1 MPPTSARELIAAVL
15 DEGSWISWDVEITA
29 LPADPAYA
37 DDVRRARLSTGL
49 DEAVITGEGRIDG
62 RRVALAGT
70 EFGFLGGSIGVD
82 AADRLVA
89 AVERATAERLPL
101 LASPTSGGTRMQEGT
116 PAFVRMIAIADAV
129 AAHRRAGLP
138 YLVHLRHPTTG
149 GVLASWGSLGH
160 VTSAEPGAT
169 VGFVGPRVVEALTG
183 SRLPPDVQSAE
194 HLHDHG
200 LLDAVVPTGALATV
214 AARILRVLDGADAAA
229 DGPAPPVVDG
239 DVLLGTDLAAA
250 DGAWD
255 SVRRTRR
262 PERPGVAD
270 WLASG
275 FTDVTVL
282 SGTGE
287 GEYEPSLLLALA
299 RLGGRSVVVLGQ
311 DRRRAAATAPLGPAG
326 LRTARRGMRLAEELG
341 LALVTVIDTSGAAL
355 TAAAEEGGLA
365 QEIARSL
372 AEQVSLAT
380 PTLAVLLGQGAGG
393 AALALLP
400 ADRVVAAAHAWL
412 APLPPEGASA
422 VVHRSADHAAGM
434 AAAQGIC
441 AADLTAAGIVDVVV
455 AERPDAADEPEAF
468 LARLTRV
475 VAAELAE
482 VVALDPAARA
492 PQRRARY
499 RGAPHRGVGATS

>member
-1 MPPTSARELIAAVL
+1 MASTSARDLIAAVI
-15 DEGSWISWDVEITA
+15 DEGSWVCWDVAITA

-37 DDVRRARLSTGL
+37 DDVRRARAATGL

-70 EFGFLGGSIGVD
+70 EFGFLGGSIGVA

-183 SRLPPDVQSAE
+183 APLPPEVQTAE

-200 LLDAVVPTGALATV
+200 LLDAVVPTGALASV
-214 AARILRVLDGADAAA
+214 AARILRVLDGAPAAPGRA
-229 DGPAPPVVDG
+229 DPVLDG
-239 DVLLGTDLAAA
+239 DVLSAGDLAVAG
-250 DGAWD
+250 DAWD
-255 SVRRTRR
+255 SVQRTRR

-287 GEYEPSLLLALA
+287 GEFEPSLLLALA
-299 RLGGRSVVVLGQ
+299 RLGGRGVVVLGQ

-341 LALVTVIDTSGAAL
+341 LALVSVIDTSGAAL

-400 ADRVVAAAHAWL
+400 ADRVVAASHAWL

-422 VVHRSADHAAGM
+422 VVHRSADRAAAM
-434 AAAQGIC
+434 AAAQGIR
-441 AADLTAAGIVDVVV
+441 AADLAAAGTVDVVV
-455 AERPDAADEPEAF
+455 AEHPDAADEPAAF

-492 PQRRARY
+492 PLRRSRY
-499 RGAPHRGVGATS
+499 RGAATGAAGAWS

>member
-1 MPPTSARELIAAVL
+1 MPTTSARELIAAVL
-15 DEGSWISWDVEITA
+15 DEGTWASWDVAITS
-29 LPADPAYA
+29 LPAEPGYA
-37 DDVRRARLSTGL
+37 GDVLRARETTGL
-49 DEAVITGEGRIDG
+49 DEAVITGEGRIAG
-62 RRVALAGT
+62 RRVAVAGT

-89 AVERATAERLPL
+89 AVERATAEGLPL

-116 PAFVRMIAIADAV
+116 PAFVRMVAIADAV

-183 SRLPPDVQSAE
+183 SRLPPDVQTAE

-200 LLDAVVPTGALATV
+200 LLDAVVPTGALASV
-214 AARILRVLDGADAAA
+214 AARILRVLDGVDAVA
-229 DGPAPPVVDG
+229 GEPVRDG
-239 DVLLGTDLAAA
+239 DVLTGADLAAA
-250 DGAWD
+250 PDAWD

-270 WLASG
+270 WLAAG
-275 FTDVTVL
+275 FADVTVL

-299 RLGGRSVVVLGQ
+299 RLGGRGVVVLGQ

-341 LALVTVIDTSGAAL
+341 LPLVSVIDTSGAAL

-372 AEQVSLAT
+372 AEQVTLAT
-380 PTLAVLLGQGAGG
+380 PTLAVMLGQGAGG

-422 VVHRSADHAAGM
+422 VVHRSADRAAAM
-434 AAAQGIC
+434 AAAQGIR
-441 AADLTAAGIVDVVV
+441 AADLAGAGTVDVVV

-475 VAAELAE
+475 VAAELAA
-482 VVALDPAARA
+482 VVGLDPAARA
-492 PQRRARY
+492 AARRSRY
-499 RGAPHRGVGATS
+499 RGAEAGGAGASS